1 LEHPL
6 RRKEAIALSTRKN
19 QVADN
24 GVDLNIQLRYVGDR
38 YTGGRLP
45 LDVLADLP
53 AFRDLLFAYAKEV
66 WRGYNTERQRVPKGF
81 DKSFAFDLVAIED
94 GSAKP
99 KLMWDKQAAQA
110 YLPGFADELQT
121 IVDHSYVHV
130 LRLVEDAANGVFP
143 KALASEHVRALNKF
157 GSGLRDGERI
167 EFVGSNDKQGNV
179 VYLDGPRR
187 KSLITKVRET
197 YESRYE
203 DVGTLVGTYA
213 ADDPSGKLTV
223 RTQVHGDIELSL
235 DKERIVQEFDG
246 NIGCLVQV
254 DLQLELDNAD
264 NYRST
269 VSVREVALID
279 DRIAADLERCKARLD
294 TLAMMTDGWDDGS
307 GVAVNAAALHAAR
320 KFLHRRPLLCSSY
333 KIFPTAAGAI
343 LFEFECNGW
352 DLSLE
357 FALGGSVELYGIEV
371 EGKGELLPKHFEG
384 VDEALITEFD
394 KRVGRNGI

>member
-1 LEHPL
+1 MAE
-6 RRKEAIALSTRKN
+6 
-19 QVADN
+19 N
-24 GVDLNIQLRYVGDR
+24 GLDLNIQLRYVGDR
-38 YTGGRLP
+38 YNGGRLP

-66 WRGYNTERQRVPKGF
+66 WRGHNKERQRVPKGF
-81 DKSFAFDLVAIED
+81 DKSLAFDLVAIED

-121 IVDHSYVHV
+121 IVDHSYMHV
-130 LRLVEDAANGVFP
+130 LRLIEDAANGVFP
-143 KALASEHVRALNKF
+143 KVLASEHVRALNKF

-167 EFVGSNDKQGNV
+167 EFVGSKDKQGNV
-179 VYLDGPRR
+179 VYLDGARR

-213 ADDPSGKLTV
+213 ADDPTGKLTV
-223 RTQVHGDIELSL
+223 RTQVHGDIELPL

-246 NIGCLVQV
+246 NIGSLVQV
-254 DLQLELDNAD
+254 ELQLELDNAD
-264 NYRST
+264 HYRST
-269 VSVREVALID
+269 VVVHEVALID
-279 DRIAADLERCKARLD
+279 DRIAADLERCRSRLD
-294 TLAMMTDGWDDGS
+294 ALALLADGWDDG
-307 GVAVNAAALHAAR
+307 GGAAVNAAALHAAG

-333 KIFPTAAGAI
+333 KIYPTEVGAI

-357 FALGGSVELYGIEV
+357 FAPGGAVELFGIEV
-371 EGKGELLPKHFEG
+371 EGKGELLPKHFDG

-394 KRVGRNGI
+394 KRVGRNGG